1 MEESSRLYQSGSI
14 RSSSSSSNSRRKQ
27 CDRSDSWVVP
37 KVKTLSQQKSSQFR
51 MIVCGDSGIG
61 KSALV
66 QTLAGLEDLPENN
79 NESPFQP
86 IEVFVPD
93 TDICIVDTIGYGAL
107 IRADVIFSN
116 VKSYIEQQFEKTS
129 SVFNADYTK
138 KDNLRY
144 MVYQSSDILSHV
156 DACLYVIMGRL
167 KPIDIEYM
175 RSIHDL
181 VNIIPVIIQA
191 DLTLRP
197 EERIAQRLDIVNMLK
212 ANEIDI
218 SFVGYESYQ
227 DILNCCKDPLNHPLC
242 PPFMLDCTNNNSAG
256 NKKKSFH
263 GLLGLKQALY
273 QHQYK
278 YLKSNTTEKF
288 INWRSNN
295 HVSSSSTT
303 TTPSSSQEQVKSNIR
318 ISQYITKRRHSI
330 EREMLLQEKNLINEL
345 ETSNKQK
352 RTELILEQLNLLL
365 KQDFDIQPTTT
376 TTAAAAAAYTPV
388 THHFWICLSIVLSIF
403 ICYQNGSS
411 LITKCMQ
418 SQWAKNE

>member
-1 MEESSRLYQSGSI
+1 MEENSRLYQSRLI
-14 RSSSSSSNSRRKQ
+14 RSNSSIQ
-27 CDRSDSWVVP
+27 CDSSDNWVVP
-37 KVKTLSQQKSSQFR
+37 KVKTLSQQKSSRFR
-51 MIVCGDSGIG
+51 MIVCGD
-61 KSALV
+61 SALV

-79 NESPFQP
+79 ESLFEP

-93 TDICIVDTIGYGAL
+93 TDICIVDTVGYGAL
-107 IRADVIFSN
+107 IRADVIFSH
-116 VKSYIEQQFEKTS
+116 VKSYIEQQFEKTNNI
-129 SVFNADYTK
+129 FNSNYTSQ
-138 KDNLRY
+138 DNLRY

-197 EERIAQRLDIVNMLK
+197 EERIEERVDIVNILK
-212 ANEIDI
+212 KNDIDI
-218 SFVGYESYQ
+218 SFIGYEDYQ
-227 DILNCCKDPLNHPLC
+227 DILNCCKEPLKHPFC
-242 PPFMLDCTNNNSAG
+242 PPFMLDWT

-278 YLKSNTTEKF
+278 YLKLNTTEKF
-288 INWRSNN
+288 INWRNN
-295 HVSSSSTT
+295 HSTLNVISSSTT
-303 TTPSSSQEQVKSNIR
+303 TTNSNTSTLSSSQEQVKSNIK

-330 EREMLLQEKNLINEL
+330 EREMLVQEKKLINEL
-345 ETSNKQK
+345 ESSNKQ
-352 RTELILEQLNLLL
+352 RRAELILELLV
-365 KQDFDIQPTTT
+365 KQNFDIKTTT
-376 TTAAAAAAYTPV
+376 SYTPV
-388 THHFWICLSIVLSIF
+388 THHYWIFLSIVLSIF

-418 SQWAKNE
+418 YQWAK